1 MQWRNSQRG
10 YGAAA
15 QLVHWLSVL
24 LVAIAWVLGTVR
36 EDLPRGS
43 ARDLGES
50 IHVSAGELIA
60 ILLIVRVGWRLFD
73 PPPPPEPTPLGSLG
87 DLAAKIVH
95 LTLYALLAA
104 VVGFGV
110 ATQFA
115 DGDALSLLGIVDIAS
130 PWTKDKSFAHDMKE
144 IHEALANGLII
155 LAAIHAGSALIHHFL
170 FRDRTLSRMAPY
182 FSKSR

>member
-1 MQWRNSQRG
+1 MAQFSAI

-24 LVAIAWVLGTVR
+24 LVAIAWVLGTIR

-43 ARDLGES
+43 ARDFGES

-60 ILLIVRVGWRLFD
+60 ILLIIRVGWRLFD
-73 PPPPPEPTPLGSLG
+73 PRPPPEPTPLGNLG

-104 VVGFGV
+104 VVAFGV
-110 ATQFA
+110 VTQFA

-130 PWTKDKSFAHDMKE
+130 PWIKDKNFAHDMKE
-144 IHEALANGLII
+144 IHEALANGLIPT
-155 LAAIHAGSALIHHFL
+155 AL
-170 FRDRTLSRMAPY
+170 TGN
-182 FSKSR
+182 SKGIPLTRFF